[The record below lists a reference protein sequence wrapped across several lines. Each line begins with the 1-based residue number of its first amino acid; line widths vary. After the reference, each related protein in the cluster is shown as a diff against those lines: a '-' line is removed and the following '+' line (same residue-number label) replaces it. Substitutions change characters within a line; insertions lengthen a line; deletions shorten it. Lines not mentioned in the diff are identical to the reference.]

1 MHSSDGRADEGPVA
15 GEPAA
20 DARWEALVTRL
31 RGDSDALFQAFLARV
46 RSVPPYARGLVPAER
61 MEDDAT
67 RTFDYLLRRTSG
79 APVPARL
86 SDLGTAIG
94 RDRAHRGV
102 PLNDLLTA
110 VRLNFRIV
118 WDALRDQAGP
128 EDGPLLVER
137 VDRVWAAVEEHALQ
151 VQVAY
156 QDEAALIARERQGER
171 STLVAALL
179 GQVDGPDE
187 VLPDPSPDDVARV
200 ARALAVDVDDDLL
213 VVVAP
218 AAAGAQLRRAA
229 DTLGAWG
236 RPVHVQAL
244 ARHAV
249 LLARWTVA
257 APEEGPAGIRA
268 LRSGLGGLLD
278 TVPCVLGPLAHGV
291 PNVPVSARTALRV
304 VDALPDLT
312 GPVDPYDAWLPVAA
326 AGLSGARGIG
336 PELVAS
342 VLGGLSTLQPV
353 ERERLLE
360 TIRVWARTGSV
371 TAVSQELWCH
381 RNTVLNRLRRFA
393 ELTGRDVTVPDQA
406 TVVLLALACSAV
418 PAPGRR

>member
-1 MHSSDGRADEGPVA
+1 MHSTEGRADEGPVA
-15 GEPAA
+15 GEPA
-20 DARWEALVTRL
+20 DARWEELVTRL
-31 RGDSDALFQAFLARV
+31 RGDSDALFRAFLARV
-46 RSVPPYARGLVPAER
+46 RLVPPYARGLVPTER

-67 RTFDYLLRRTSG
+67 RTFDYLLRRIGDT
-79 APVPARL
+79 PVPARL
-86 SDLGTAIG
+86 AEIGTEIG

-118 WDALRDQAGP
+118 WDALREQAGTG
-128 EDGPLLVER
+128 DGPLLVER

-156 QDEAALIARERQGER
+156 QDEGALIARERRGER
-171 STLVAALL
+171 SMLVAALL
-179 GQVDGPDE
+179 DRVDGPDD
-187 VLPDPSPDDVARV
+187 VLPDPGPDEVARV

-218 AAAGAQLRRAA
+218 ASAGGQLHRAA
-229 DTLGAWG
+229 ATLAAQG

-249 LLARWTVA
+249 LLARWTGA
-257 APEEGPAGIRA
+257 AAEQGPAGIRA

-278 TVPCVLGPLAHGV
+278 TVPCVLGPPAHGV
-291 PNVPVSARTALRV
+291 PTVPASARTALRA

-336 PELVAS
+336 PELVSS
-342 VLGGLSTLQPV
+342 VLGGLGTLAPA
-353 ERERLLE
+353 ERDRLLD
-360 TIRVWARTGSV
+360 TVRAWARTGSV
-371 TAVSQELWCH
+371 TAVARELWCH
-381 RNTVLNRLRRFA
+381 RNTVLNRLRRCT

-406 TVVLLALACSAV
+406 TVLLLALACSDV
-418 PAPGRR
+418 PSPGRR